1 MTRSLLLVLLPLLL
15 VFAIGADSPSWT
27 SAPPPDKSV
36 LSLEEPPAWPEH
48 WIIEEGLYASVGGE
62 MADLAAVRRI
72 AAHVEEAVPRIA
84 EELALPTG
92 RRMRVYVTHSQEQFD
107 TLQPGSPADWVD
119 ATAYPHRALIF
130 LRAPRLRPGTAKP
143 LEQVTDHEI
152 THVLVEQSFHGA
164 PVPRWLHEGLAQ
176 VVAQEYSQQTTEA
189 LARGMLG
196 DNLMSLDELVQG
208 FPRDPLRAQLAYAQ
222 SADLVAFI
230 RNEYGHPALQDL
242 LREMSGGTPV
252 RAAFRHAT
260 GESLEEVDTAWRSR
274 LQKSQLWFPAIV
286 SDSFFFALGSLV
298 LVGGWLRV
306 RRRNRERRAWMEREE
321 ELQRQLEL
329 MWSERLGAG
338 PGPAPEPE
346 EPAWAADPVGPRPP
360 PSDGWSRAPARPRI
374 RGWMS
379 DERLAEGL
387 SEAEEDAPWDHP
399 VPRGPEPWEH

>member
-1 MTRSLLLVLLPLLL
+1 LTRSLFLALLPLLL
-15 VFAIGADSPSWT
+15 VFALGADAPSWT
-27 SAPPPDKSV
+27 SPPPPDTSV
-36 LSLEEPPAWPEH
+36 LALEEPPAWPEH
-48 WIIEEGLYASVGGE
+48 WIVEEGLYASVGGE

-92 RRMRVYVTHSQEQFD
+92 RRMRVYVTHSQDQFES
-107 TLQPGSPADWVD
+107 LQPGEPADWVD

-152 THVLVEQSFHGA
+152 THVLVEQGFHGA

-176 VVAQEYSQQTTEA
+176 VVAKEYSTQTTEA
-189 LARGMLG
+189 LAKGMLG
-196 DNLMSLDELVQG
+196 DNLMSLSELVQG

-230 RNEYGHPALQDL
+230 RNEYGQPAVQQL
-242 LREMSGGTPV
+242 LREMAGGTPV

-260 GESLEEVDTAWRSR
+260 GESLEDVDSAWRARLQSSR
-274 LQKSQLWFPAIV
+274 LWLPAIV
-286 SDSFFFALGSLV
+286 SDSFFFAIGSLV

-321 ELQRQLEL
+321 ELQRQLDL
-329 MWSERLGAG
+329 MWAQRLGAG
-338 PGPAPEPE
+338 PEPDA
-346 EPAWAADPVGPRPP
+346 EPQDPPWAAGSGVPRSSPA
-360 PSDGWSRAPARPRI
+360 DGWSRRPARPRI
-374 RGWMS
+374 QGWLS
-379 DERLAEGL
+379 DQRLADGL
-387 SEAEEDAPWDHP
+387 SEAEEHDPWDHP
-399 VPRGPEPWEH
+399 VPREQEPWEH